1 MIRHIAATIAT
12 VLVCMS
18 VPAQN
23 AEAII
28 SGLIGKIEKDGVKC
42 EATIHSISNMDGDG
56 AKATL
61 KMKGERYCMTT
72 PESSYWYDGKTLWY
86 GITLDGDI
94 IETYISYTTSEGA
107 ALSNPFLM
115 MKHHEGFDISAP
127 DSKTIELTAKD
138 RKNGSYG
145 IKEMTVILDNGG
157 FPSEI
162 RLRMNTDDGFIIR
175 IDRYA
180 IGGIDDTDFTYPAA
194 KWPDAEIIDLRL

>member
-1 MIRHIAATIAT
+1 MIRCIFTTIAT

-42 EATIHSISNMDGDG
+42 EATIHSISNLDGAG

-61 KMKGERYCMTT
+61 KMKGEHYCMTT
-72 PESSYWYDGKTLWY
+72 PESSYWYDGKTLWN

-94 IETYISYTTSEGA
+94 IETYISEPTSAEA
-107 ALSNPFLM
+107 ASSNPFLM

-127 DSKTIELTAKD
+127 DSRTIELTAKD
-138 RKNGSYG
+138 RKKGSYG
-145 IKEMTVILDNGG
+145 IRKMTVILGNDA
-157 FPSEI
+157 FPSEV

-175 IDRYA
+175 IDRYT

-194 KWPDAEIIDLRL
+194 EWPDAEIIDLR